1 MQEIEIQS
9 KFHSRLLNTMLYL
22 AFYAV
27 HTYLGFLEKLSEGLK
42 GLSAF
47 HGLHTLVDK
56 N

>member
-9 KFHSRLLNTMLYL
+9 TSHSRLLNTMLYL
-22 AFYAV
+22 AFHAV
-27 HTYLGFLEKLSEGLK
+27 HTYLGFHEKLSEGLK

-47 HGLHTLVDK
+47 RGLHTQIDK